1 MSTQLTLENVLFNVT
16 FSYQNFNKIVE
27 VAKSEIVPVVKVGN
41 LNAPENI
48 LCCKIGSLPMTYIGM
63 PFGAPFQAISIWDPI
78 IEKMERKLSLWKHLY
93 LSKGGILTLLKI
105 TLSSLPT
112 YYPSLFIVPKSVADR
127 LEKI

>member
-16 FSYQNFNKIVE
+16 FSYQNFNKMVE
-27 VAKSEIVPVVKVGN
+27 VAKSEIVPVVKAGN

-48 LCCKIGSLPMTYIGM
+48 LCCKIGSLPMTYLGM
-63 PFGAPFQAISIWDPI
+63 PFGAPFQAISIWDSI

-93 LSKGGILTLLKI
+93 LSKGGRLTLLKI

-112 YYPSLFIVPKSVADR
+112 YYLSLFIVPKSVADR

>member
-1 MSTQLTLENVLFNVT
+1 MSTQLTLENVHFNVT

-112 YYPSLFIVPKSVADR
+112 YYLSLFIVPKSVADR

>member
-16 FSYQNFNKIVE
+16 FSYQNFNKMVE

-112 YYPSLFIVPKSVADR
+112 YYLSLFIVPKSVADR

>member
-93 LSKGGILTLLKI
+93 LSKGGRLTLLKI

-112 YYPSLFIVPKSVADR
+112 YYLSLFIVPKSVADR

>member
-48 LCCKIGSLPMTYIGM
+48 LFCKIGSLPMTYIGM
-63 PFGAPFQAISIWDPI
+63 PFGAPFQAFSIWDPI

>member
-48 LCCKIGSLPMTYIGM
+48 LCCKIGSLPMTYLGM